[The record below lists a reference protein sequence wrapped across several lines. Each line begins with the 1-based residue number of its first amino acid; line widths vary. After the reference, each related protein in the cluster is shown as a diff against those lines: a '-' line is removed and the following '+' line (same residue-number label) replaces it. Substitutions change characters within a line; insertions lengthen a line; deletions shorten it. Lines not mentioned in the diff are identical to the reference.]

1 MGAMVAGFLN
11 VRGLSATGAAAIVAT
26 LCLVVLTSSAP
37 AQRAAGDGS
46 TACGAIPPMYTGGI
60 RVKHVG
66 CKEAKRVI
74 TTYTRRIVRN
84 LQHDWS
90 LEVHGLNCD
99 LVTKYYYGDIH
110 RCTGPGG
117 REVRFWRG
125 SKPPPPK
132 RG

>member
-1 MGAMVAGFLN
+1 MVAGFLSA
-11 VRGLSATGAAAIVAT
+11 RRLSAAGAAALVAT
-26 LCLVVLTSSAP
+26 LCLLALASSAP
-37 AQRAAGDGS
+37 AQRADRGS
-46 TACGAIPPMYTGGI
+46 TSCGAIPDPYTGGI
-60 RVKHVG
+60 RVKHVS
-66 CKEAKRVI
+66 CSEAKRVI
-74 TTYTRRIVRN
+74 ATYTRRIIKN

-90 LEVHGLNCD
+90 LEVHGLDCD

-125 SKPPPPK
+125 SEPPPK